1 MKQFSSRAV
10 SAWPAISRNALSL
23 HNLSLHNLS
32 LNAISHAAVSLAVAG
47 ALLLSTG
54 CGEQKSPASKP
65 AASQA
70 QAPAAPAEQAP
81 AAQVPAAPAA
91 ASQGLDSQA
100 PAASAG
106 TPEGQAPHR
115 ATAVTAET
123 DLSAKPAETSPVV
136 APPAVPAGHSAD
148 DGHNHGNENPAAR
161 VDPNA
166 AAGSSLAQN
175 PAVGPTGPAPRL
187 EADANDHDFGTA
199 IEGEK
204 LNHTFK
210 LKSAGQADLVIT
222 SAKPTCG
229 CTIAQIQ
236 VVKADGALEVYKNG
250 DPLPPGTEL
259 KLTAELDT
267 KNAHGTKSSKINVYC
282 NDPRTLLTLG
292 LTARVDTYFVLTPNA
307 LQFGD
312 LSVADSI
319 EKSFQVSG
327 KKPEPFL
334 LTLDNKQLPDGM
346 KIDIAP
352 IEPTPEG
359 KSTRWDCKV
368 TLGPNC
374 KEGNLGFPIQL
385 RSDEKVMGAQPD
397 KDGNIPTYGASVM
410 VTGRVQGLISYEPQ
424 YLSFGLVRPGQS
436 VARTLT
442 VKSFD
447 PNFTFGE
454 AKVRLVGPSDQKPD
468 FAYGDSFTY
477 VIKPSEDKKSINVEL
492 TLNGLPESVDGSFQ
506 GRLMLET
513 GHSVKPEIAVLFS
526 GVCRPGVKTTPAVPA
541 AATPPTPAD
550 GGVKGG

>member
-10 SAWPAISRNALSL
+10 SALPL
-23 HNLSLHNLS
+23 
-32 LNAISHAAVSLAVAG
+32 VSLKVAL
-47 ALLLSTG
+47 AATLLLAPACSD
-54 CGEQKSPASKP
+54 EKSPSSP
-65 AASQA
+65 SSASQA
-70 QAPAAPAEQAP
+70 QAPAQ
-81 AAQVPAAPAA
+81 PAAPA
-91 ASQGLDSQA
+91 
-100 PAASAG
+100 SA
-106 TPEGQAPHR
+106 TVTADQTNPGQANPR
-115 ATAVTAET
+115 APAVTAET
-123 DLSAKPAETSPVV
+123 DLSAKPAEISGAASAPTISPEGAAAQVV
-136 APPAVPAGHSAD
+136 EHSAN
-148 DGHNHGNENPAAR
+148 DGHDHSHDQVKTPG

-175 PAVGPTGPAPRL
+175 PAVGPAGPAPRL
-187 EADANDHDFGTA
+187 EADVNDHDFGTA

-222 SAKPTCG
+222 NAKPTCG

-236 VVKADGALEVYKNG
+236 VIKADGSLEVYKNG

-259 KLTAELDT
+259 NLTAELDT

-327 KKPEPFL
+327 KKPEPFM
-334 LTLDNKQLPDGM
+334 LTVDNKQFPEGM
-346 KIDIAP
+346 KVALAA

-397 KDGNIPTYGASVM
+397 KDGNVPTYGASVM

-468 FAYGDSFTY
+468 FPYGDSFTY
-477 VIKPSEDKKSINVEL
+477 VIKPSEDKKMLNVEL

-513 GHSVKPEIAVLFS
+513 GHTVKPEIAVLFS
-526 GVCRPGVKTTPAVPA
+526 GVCRPGVKNN
-541 AATPPTPAD
+541 PTPATVTPPVTPPIPQPPP
-550 GGVKGG
+550 GGGGR

>member
-10 SAWPAISRNALSL
+10 SAWPAVSLNALS
-23 HNLSLHNLS
+23 S
-32 LNAISHAAVSLAVAG
+32 NARSFSAVSLAVAG
-47 ALLLSTG
+47 ALLLSAG
-54 CGEQKSPASKP
+54 CGEKAPASKP

-70 QAPAAPAEQAP
+70 QAPADPAP
-81 AAQVPAAPAA
+81 AAQVPAAPASA
-91 ASQGLDSQA
+91 AN
-100 PAASAG
+100 AA
-106 TPEGQAPHR
+106 TPEGQAAPR
-115 ATAVTAET
+115 ANAVTAET
-123 DLSAKPAETSPVV
+123 DVTPKPAETSPV
-136 APPAVPAGHSAD
+136 APKLDPAAAAAAHSAD
-148 DGHNHGNENPAAR
+148 DGHDHGNENPAAHI
-161 VDPNA
+161 DPNA
-166 AAGSSLAQN
+166 AAGSTLAQN
-175 PAVGPTGPAPRL
+175 AAGPAGPAPRL

-250 DPLPPGTEL
+250 DPLAPGTEL

-292 LTARVDTYFVLTPNA
+292 LTARVDTYFVLTPTA

-346 KIDIAP
+346 KIDIAA

-477 VIKPSEDKKSINVEL
+477 VIKPSEDKKSLNVEL

-526 GVCRPGVKTTPAVPA
+526 GVCRPGVKTTPAAPP